1 MVAFEAR
8 HVRIDAPMTL
18 RGPAPATR
26 HEPRYRR
33 WPNDAIETDLPT
45 QLLYVSPESQLSQTE
60 PNQTAKHR
68 GNGMRQIPLFLAS
81 ALIVAAPGVSAQV
94 PRRPFLFK
102 DSRGEVAA
110 ARVRG
115 ESDVLVV
122 VAAMPGANPRLA
134 RAIAQLGGTVRFRD
148 DDVDYIRA
156 RIPVDSV
163 ELLASHAA
171 VHSLDISITGRS
183 RTFGLADLGAGEAAE
198 LTDAGDL
205 PAAMADTPGPD
216 TTDAAWPPVLS
227 DYPLAN
233 RYSPLAD
240 IRAEDFL
247 KANPTFDGRGV
258 TIAMIDL
265 SPDPLLPE
273 LQAATTLDG
282 QPTPKIAIYETAM
295 DAEEEDDGRWLRMS
309 DMVVAT
315 DGLFLYRDSSYT
327 APRNGTFR
335 IAMFDEAKT
344 DSLSRAGL
352 DKDVN
357 RDENPAGSS
366 RLFAVLWD
374 EETNDVWVDTDQ
386 DLDFTNETALT
397 EYNERQEFGVF
408 GTDDPDTPVR
418 ESVAFG
424 IQIDRDKKLVAL
436 NLGVASHAS
445 LVVGAAVASRGTE
458 GRFDGV
464 APGAR
469 LASVSEGG
477 SAYGQTEA
485 TIKAV
490 KHPSVD
496 VVYFEQSSLITR
508 NYLLRDGRLVPT
520 VIYERLVEK
529 YRTSIVSP
537 THNYPI
543 LGGIDDFV
551 LARGV
556 IGIGGHESKEN
567 FFTNHG
573 VRVEHDDN
581 LLITGGYGPMGNG
594 ALQPD
599 VISPSNY
606 VSTARGFEEGRVIPG
621 LFQLPP
627 GYTIAGGTSTATPT
641 AAGAVALLISA
652 AKQEGVP
659 YDAYRIKHAITRS
672 ARYVQHLPAYKQG
685 NGVVNVAGAWQ
696 ILRALGAV
704 GEHVTISGRAPVRH
718 SYSHLLPTPNEGVGL
733 FERDGWNVGDREER
747 TITLTR
753 TAGPSTPM
761 TFTLSWAGNNDA
773 TFSAPLTVT
782 LPLHTPVEVP
792 ITIAPSTHGAHTA
805 HLTLDHPD
813 VPGYA
818 YRMLATVVV
827 AEPLTAA
834 NKFSI
839 EKKTEVPRPGMRS
852 FFYRVPTGLTALK
865 IDLSWSEREVS
876 LTVVRPDTRE
886 QRGMRV
892 TPQGTRRVTQIVPD
906 PMPGVWEVRLTDVAD
921 TRTFDWEQAKKP
933 EPVPPTPATL
943 TISGLATQVT
953 LLDEG
958 GELVAEG
965 SGSRSATTEVWLTNR
980 MAEFTGGAVSNPMG
994 SARRERREIAD
1005 KEQQMFEVEVLPGSP
1020 VLLVTASNPSDPT
1033 ADIDVYVF
1041 DCTGEECRGARAD
1054 ADPVGDESVIVENPA
1069 AGKWRIVVDAAS
1081 VPTGNTTYEYLDVV
1095 FNPAYGMVSTT
1106 DLPQERSEGA
1116 RWTAKV
1122 HSWIAP
1128 AAHAAGRVPY
1138 AALLVQGRPEQGEP
1152 YTVSLHGLAATLES
1166 GTGPDRK

>member
-1 MVAFEAR
+1 MR
-8 HVRIDAPMTL
+8 HIR
-18 RGPAPATR
+18 
-26 HEPRYRR
+26 
-33 WPNDAIETDLPT
+33 
-45 QLLYVSPESQLSQTE
+45 
-60 PNQTAKHR
+60 
-68 GNGMRQIPLFLAS
+68 LFLAF
-81 ALIVAAPGVSAQV
+81 ALIIGAPGLSAQV

-102 DSRGEVAA
+102 DARGELAA
-110 ARVRG
+110 ARARG

-134 RAIAQLGGTVRFRD
+134 RTIAELGGTIQFRD
-148 DDVDYIRA
+148 DDVDYMRA

-163 ELLASHAA
+163 ELLASHAT
-171 VHSLDISITGRS
+171 VHSIDISITGRS
-183 RTFGLADLGAGEAAE
+183 RTFGLADLGAQAGAPPPAVGE
-198 LTDAGDL
+198 L
-205 PAAMADTPGPD
+205 PTATADTVRPD
-216 TTDAAWPPVLS
+216 TTKAVWPPVLS
-227 DYPLAN
+227 DYPITN

-247 KANPTFDGRGV
+247 KANPSFDGRGV
-258 TIAMIDL
+258 TIAMIDMN
-265 SPDPLLPE
+265 PDPLLPE
-273 LQAATTLDG
+273 LQVATTLGG
-282 QPTPKIAIYETAM
+282 QPTPKIAIYETAL
-295 DAEEEDDGRWLRMS
+295 DAEEEDDGRWLRMT

-315 DGLFLYRDSSYT
+315 DDRFVYRDSTYT

-335 IAMFDEAKT
+335 IAMFDEAKN

-357 RDENPAGSS
+357 RDKNPDGSS

-386 DLDFTNETALT
+386 DLSLADETALT
-397 EYNERQEFGVF
+397 EYNERPEFGVF

-418 ESVAFG
+418 ESVAFA
-424 IQIDRDKKLVAL
+424 IQIDREKKLVAL

-520 VIYERLVEK
+520 VVYERLIDK
-529 YRTSIVSP
+529 YGTSIVSP

-556 IGIGGHESKEN
+556 IGIGGHESRDN

-606 VSTARGFEEGRVIPG
+606 VSTARGFEEGRAIPG

-652 AKQEGVP
+652 AKQEGVT

-672 ARYVQHLPAYKQG
+672 ARYVPHLPAYKQG
-685 NGVVNVAGAWQ
+685 NGVVNVAGAWE
-696 ILRALGAV
+696 ILKALDTV
-704 GEHVTISGRAPVRH
+704 GEQVTINGRAPVRH
-718 SYSHLLPTPNEGVGL
+718 SYSHLLPIPNEGVGL

-753 TAGPSTPM
+753 AAGPSAPM
-761 TFTLSWAGNNDA
+761 TFTLSWTGNDNG

-782 LPLHTPVEVP
+782 LPLNRPVAVP
-792 ITIAPSTHGAHTA
+792 ITITPSTHGAHTA
-805 HLTLDHPD
+805 HLTLDHQD

-818 YRMLATVVV
+818 YRTLATVVV

-834 NKFSI
+834 KEFTI

-852 FFYRVPTGLTALK
+852 FFYRVPEGLTALK

-876 LTVVRPDTRE
+876 LTVVRPDTRQ
-886 QRGMRV
+886 QRGART
-892 TPQGTRRVTQIVPD
+892 TPQGTRRVTQVVAD

-943 TISGLATQVT
+943 TISGLATQLT

-958 GELVAEG
+958 GELVDE
-965 SGSRSATTEVWLTNR
+965 GSRSAGATSEVWLTNQ
-980 MAEFTGGAVSNPMG
+980 MAAFTGGAISTPMG
-994 SARRERREIAD
+994 SARHERREIAE
-1005 KEQQMFEVEVLPGSP
+1005 KEQQMFEVEVLPGSMA
-1020 VLLVTASNPSDPT
+1020 LLVRASNLSDPA
-1033 ADIDVYVF
+1033 ADIDVYLF
-1041 DCTGEECRGARAD
+1041 DCTGEECRGALAD
-1054 ADPVGDESVIVENPA
+1054 ADPVGEESVIVENPA
-1069 AGKWRIVVDAAS
+1069 AGKWKIVVDAPT
-1081 VPTGNTTYEYLDVV
+1081 VPGSETTYEYLDVV
-1095 FNPAYGMVSTT
+1095 FNPAYGMVNTT

-1122 HSWIAP
+1122 HSWIAA

-1138 AALLVQGRPEQGEP
+1138 AALRVQGQPEQGGP
-1152 YTVSLHGLAATLES
+1152 FMVSLHRLAPAVDS
-1166 GTGPDRK
+1166 GTGPDQR